1 MADVRHLA
9 IEDTDEII
17 NNFYENL
24 YAQDGDEKPL
34 LSNLNNAE
42 KNALAKK
49 DAELHKQPEIRELDA
64 AVEKQTKILAAN
76 GVNGHEAIQEI
87 NGDHVVAN

>member
-24 YAQDGDEKPL
+24 YSEDGDEKPL
-34 LSNLNNAE
+34 LGNLTTAE

-49 DAELHKQPEIRELDA
+49 DAELHQQPEVRELDA
-64 AVEKQTKILAAN
+64 AVTKQTKVLATN
-76 GVNGHEAIQEI
+76 GVNGHEAIEGI
-87 NGDHVVAN
+87 SGDHAAAT